1 MRHVFILCYGKLLK
15 CSRALLMHSD
25 FTMKLLYVS
34 GFNKLRYFNGQAKG
48 YVEFINAKKRVPA
61 YADFLNLQRFS
72 HPSFNGLVPNL
83 SEIPLMD
90 KANYIKKYT
99 LEERC
104 INGKIPN
111 NNVIIDESSGSS
123 GMATNWARGKYE
135 RQVNAKMIAFGMRS
149 LFGDSPVFIINAF
162 ALGAWATGVNVT
174 MSCVK
179 FAKIK
184 STGPDKLKIANTI
197 NDFGKKHKYIIMGYP
212 PFLKSL
218 VDEMKIDWR
227 ELDVSFILGGES
239 MAEEMRDYLM
249 KKGIK
254 KIYSSLGASDLE
266 LNLAAEND
274 FTISL
279 RRLLRSNEL
288 LRKSILKYDG
298 AMPMVFQYNPADFL
312 IDVRE
317 NGELVFTICRSGYIS
332 PKINYN
338 IYDKGHVLQ
347 YQELL
352 AICNELSIDE
362 GQLMKSKTDL
372 PILFHY
378 GRVDMTVS
386 FYGANIS
393 PVDIQE
399 VIYSLP
405 QLVDN
410 IHSFHIQTIE
420 DEQGNKGLVIALE
433 TNERKGTLGTNVQE
447 LQQAFFNNLAN
458 INQDFREARKMLSS
472 VNQTQIVFYAFGK
485 GPFRDADIRIKAKYV
500 G

>member
-1 MRHVFILCYGKLLK
+1 
-15 CSRALLMHSD
+15 MHSD
-25 FTMKLLYVS
+25 FTMKLLYVP
-34 GFNKLRYFNGQAKG
+34 GFNKLRNFNGKAKG
-48 YVEFINAKKRVPA
+48 YAEFIYAKKRVPA
-61 YADFLNLQRFS
+61 YADFLALQGFS
-72 HPSFNGLVPNL
+72 YPSFNGLVPNL
-83 SEIPLMD
+83 SEVPAMD

-104 INGKIPN
+104 INGKLPKK
-111 NNVIIDESSGSS
+111 NVVIDESSGSS

-135 RQVNAKMIAFGMRS
+135 RQVNAKIIALGMRN
-149 LFGDSPVFIINAF
+149 LFGNSPVFIINAF
-162 ALGAWATGVNVT
+162 ALGAWATGINIT

-184 STGPDKLKIANTI
+184 STGPDKIKIAHTI
-197 NDFGKKHKYIIMGYP
+197 KDFGKNHKYIIMGYP

-218 VDEMKIDWR
+218 VDEVKINWL

-249 KKGIK
+249 GKGIK

-288 LRKSILKYDG
+288 LRKRILKYGG

-393 PVDIQE
+393 PLDIQE
-399 VIYSLP
+399 VIYGLP
-405 QLVDN
+405 QLINDV
-410 IHSFHIQTIE
+410 HSFHMQTPE
-420 DEQGNKGLVIALE
+420 DEEGNKHLVVAIETAECKEALDID
-433 TNERKGTLGTNVQE
+433 LQE
-447 LQQAFFNNLAN
+447 LHQIFFDNLAS

-472 VNQTQIVFYAFGK
+472 VNQTQIVFCAFGQ
-485 GPFRDADIRIKAKYV
+485 GPFKDADIRIKTKYV